1 MLSSSTLP
9 ATYRTFDTSRRMMG
23 HIYIYIVYLSI
34 LQIVEINETLTHKK
48 IIETLIKIRPTIP
61 LTESHLSG

>member
-1 MLSSSTLP
+1 
-9 ATYRTFDTSRRMMG
+9 MG

-48 IIETLIKIRPTIP
+48 IIETLIKIRLTIP
-61 LTESHLSG
+61 LTESHLSGQKVR